1 MTLPLPKSM
10 AKTRIVIADDH
21 AVMRRGVRSIL
32 ESQPGWEVVG
42 EASTGRDALEQVR
55 KLKPDVVVLDIGMPE
70 LNGLEATRRIL
81 KEFPRTEVLI
91 LTMHDT
97 EEVTREVLRAG
108 ARGVVLKSDADEA
121 LVAAVKALRQHKP
134 YLGSH
139 ATELV
144 LNRYMKRV
152 GGEVESSLERLTP
165 REREVIQLLS
175 EGKTNKDVAAA
186 LGVSVKT
193 AEAHRANIMHKLNLH
208 SLSDLV
214 RYAIRHRIVEA

>member
-1 MTLPLPKSM
+1 M
-10 AKTRIVIADDH
+10 IADDH
-21 AVMRRGVRSIL
+21 AVVRRGVRSIL

-42 EASTGRDALEQVR
+42 EASTGREALEQVR
-55 KLKPDVVVLDIGMPE
+55 KLMPDVVVLDIGMPE
-70 LNGLEATRRIL
+70 LNGLEATRHIV

-91 LTMHDT
+91 LTMHNT

-108 ARGVVLKSDADEA
+108 ARGVVLKSDADEV

-144 LNRYMKRV
+144 LSRYMKRV
-152 GGEVESSLERLTP
+152 AGEVESSPERLTP

-175 EGKTNKDVAAA
+175 EGNTNKEVAAA

-193 AEAHRANIMHKLNLH
+193 AEAHRANIMRKLNLR

-214 RYAIRHRIVEA
+214 RYAIRHKIVEA